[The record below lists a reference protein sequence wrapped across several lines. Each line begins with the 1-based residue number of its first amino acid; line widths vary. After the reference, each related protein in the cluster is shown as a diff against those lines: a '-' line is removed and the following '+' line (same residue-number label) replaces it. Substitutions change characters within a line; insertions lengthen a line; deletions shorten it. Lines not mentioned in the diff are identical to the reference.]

1 MTSVPTKKQ
10 SSERHHWGTAA
21 LIAENLWRIRLCNPR
36 STLLINTYVYAHKGY
51 VAVFDPGW
59 PWTVDALQD
68 ALSSLNIAENLDQV
82 NLWLYTHTHIDH
94 MGAAVLLQQ
103 RSSAP
108 HVVWPWIEHE
118 LNRWHTFQDL
128 TNDWDP
134 WRMIAFPEPVQQ
146 EILAKI
152 QSKTS
157 NQPKQTMISAFG
169 EGHLENIQRVEIGQT
184 IEVGDLRLQAI
195 DARGHDPFHIA
206 FWEPQRRWLFSG
218 DVVLATPTPISRV
231 MHDNLVLYEQ
241 SLHRLQSLDAALLL
255 PGHGMHHTEDIHR
268 SFSRSL
274 GYVSH
279 YRQKTLDIL
288 KESPRTPLDL
298 YSIGLLMTPDNQPY
312 TPDARW
318 WVHLAL
324 IDSHLH
330 DFVRKDIVERIP
342 GPYYVL
348 K

>member
-10 SSERHHWGTAA
+10 HSERHRWGTAA

-36 STLLINTYVYAHKGY
+36 SPLLINTYVYAHNGY

-68 ALSSLNIAENLDQV
+68 ALNSLNIARDLDQV

-118 LNRWHTFQDL
+118 LDRWHTFQDS

-134 WRMIAFPEPVQQ
+134 WRLEAFPEPIRG
-146 EILAKI
+146 EILAQL

-157 NQPKQTMISAFG
+157 VQPKQTMMSIFG
-169 EGHLENIQRVEIGQT
+169 EGHLENIQRVEIGQI
-184 IEVGDLRLQAI
+184 IEVGDLRLQI
-195 DARGHDPFHIA
+195 LDARGHDPFHIA

-218 DVVLATPTPISRV
+218 DVVLATPSPISRV

-241 SLHRLQSLDAALLL
+241 SLNRLQSLDAALLL
-255 PGHGMHHTEDIHR
+255 PGHGMHHTEDINR
-268 SFSRSL
+268 SFSRSF
-274 GYVSH
+274 GYVNY
-279 YRQKTLDIL
+279 YRQETLRIL
-288 KESPRTPLDL
+288 TESRHKPLDL
-298 YSIGLLMTPDNQPY
+298 YTIGLLMTPDNQPFS
-312 TPDARW
+312 PDVRW

-330 DFVRKDIVERIP
+330 DFVRKDIVEHIT
-342 GPYYVL
+342 GPYYLL